1 MRNEKKPLFKK
12 EAKEEAL
19 HFGLSVNDDDDDIPN
34 MVNMNMLS
42 SYLKLSGRD

>member
-19 HFGLSVNDDDDDIPN
+19 HFGVTENNDEDEDIPN
-34 MVNMNMLS
+34 MVTFLS
-42 SYLKLSGRD
+42 YSNFIQ